1 MVVKSYLKYIF
12 KDIKTLASKLI
23 AIIMIVMLG
32 IGFLVGLLT
41 TAPNMRF
48 SVERYYID
56 NNAADLVI
64 QSATPLT
71 ESDIDNLKQRSEIKD
86 VMPYFMIDEVIKI
99 HDVNRM
105 ARIMLLNFNENIV
118 VNQLKLIKGRLPNPN
133 SEHVEV
139 VVEQSQVYLVDI
151 EIGYQTTVMNQVFEV
166 VGIVQHPW
174 YFAYVQEVS
183 PLTQRPIETMIYTDE
198 SFLADKTYTHLAV
211 TINNP
216 HNYNLFSQE
225 YKDYMENVVE
235 NLEQTYNS
243 NFYYTTRNQNQ
254 SYVKFQN
261 DVKIVEIIALIF
273 PAFFFLIT
281 ILVSMS
287 SMTKIVSD
295 QRIQIGTLR
304 SLGYSKI
311 KIMNKYIFY
320 ALMASLIGV
329 LLGIGLGIYFI
340 PAVIYNAYLNSYNLP
355 ELTIAGNFLM
365 ISIISIVM
373 IVAVVLVTMISI
385 GTTLNEKPANLM
397 RLKPPK
403 KGKKIFLERLTFIWK
418 HLKFRYKSTFR
429 NIFRNKR
436 NLVLTLIGVAGSTAL
451 LLAGFGIK
459 NSVDYSGDYQYKEM
473 QLYDIEV
480 TVIPN
485 QINIVS
491 LNDYEK
497 IYLMD
502 YTFKYKND
510 DYINVVSPE
519 NNLLINDFLNFKNT
533 KRHEILMANDSV
545 LVTQQ
550 FAIKHHIK
558 SGDTIELEFQGI
570 KTTFKVTEILDYYFG
585 NHIYISKNLLEISYP
600 INYNKIYVKTDL
612 KDTLAIEN
620 LRHELNL
627 DDNVLQTSFDS
638 DIKAVFEKTSES
650 INSIIIVLVVSA
662 SLLAIIINYNITLIN
677 ISTRQ
682 KEIATLKVLG
692 YSEREVSGYV
702 FRETLIISSVAIL
715 LGLGL
720 GKLLHWFIISRIF
733 LDGVMFVNIID
744 WLSYLI
750 TIILSYAFLG
760 FVYFIS
766 ITKMRKI
773 DMVEAL
779 KSYE

>member
-12 KDIKTLASKLI
+12 KDIKTLAFKLI

-64 QSATPLT
+64 QSAIPLT
-71 ESDIDNLKQRSEIKD
+71 ENDINDLKERPEIKD
-86 VMPYFMIDEVIKI
+86 VMPYFLIDEVIKI

-105 ARIMLLNFNENIV
+105 ARIMLLNFNETID

-133 SEHVEV
+133 NERVEV
-139 VVEQSQVYLVDI
+139 VVEQSQAFLVDI
-151 EIGYQTTVMNQVFEV
+151 EIGYQTTVMDHVFEV

-183 PLTQRPIETMIYTDE
+183 PLNQRPIEAMIYTDE
-198 SFLADKTYTHLAV
+198 SFLEDKTYTHLAV

-216 HNYNLFSQE
+216 HNYNLFSE
-225 YKDYMENVVE
+225 DYKDYMENVVE
-235 NLEQTYNS
+235 NLEKTYNS

-273 PAFFFLIT
+273 PAFFFLVT
-281 ILVSMS
+281 ILVSMA

-295 QRIQIGTLR
+295 QRIQIGTLI
-304 SLGYSKI
+304 SLGYSKT

-320 ALMASLIGV
+320 ALMASLVGV

-340 PAVIYNAYLNSYNLP
+340 PAVVYNAYLNSYNLP
-355 ELTIAGNFLM
+355 KLTIAGNFLM
-365 ISIISIVM
+365 ISIISVVM
-373 IVAVVLVTMISI
+373 IVAVVLVTIMSI
-385 GTTLNEKPANLM
+385 GATLNEKPANLM

-459 NSVDYSGDYQYKEM
+459 NSVDYSGHYQYKEM

-480 TVIPN
+480 TVNPG
-485 QINIVS
+485 QTNIVS
-491 LNDYEK
+491 LNEYEK
-497 IYLMD
+497 IHLMD

-510 DYINVVSPE
+510 DYINVISPE
-519 NNLLINDFLNFKNT
+519 NNILLNDFLNFKN
-533 KRHEILMANDSV
+533 KNRHDILMDQNSV
-545 LVTQQ
+545 LMTQQ
-550 FAIKHHIK
+550 FAIKHNIK
-558 SGDTIELEFQGI
+558 SGDTIELEFQGT

-585 NHIYISKNLLEISYP
+585 NHIYIAKELLEVSYP
-600 INYNKIYVKTDL
+600 ITYNKIYVKSGL
-612 KDTLAIEN
+612 KDSKVIEN
-620 LRHELNL
+620 LRLELDL
-627 DDNVLQTSFDS
+627 DENVLQSSFDS

-662 SLLAIIINYNITLIN
+662 SLLAVIINYNITLIN

-733 LDGVMFVNIID
+733 LDGVMFANIID

-750 TIILSYAFLG
+750 TIVLSYSFLG

-766 ITKMRKI
+766 IPKMRKI

>member
-1 MVVKSYLKYIF
+1 MVVKNYLKYIF

-41 TAPNMRF
+41 TAPNMRY
-48 SVERYYID
+48 SVERYYVD

-71 ESDIDNLKQRSEIKD
+71 ENDINSLKERTEIKD
-86 VMPYFMIDEVIKI
+86 IMPYFMIDEVIEI
-99 HDVNRM
+99 NDVNRM
-105 ARIMLLNFNENIV
+105 ARIMLLNFNENIA

-133 SEHVEV
+133 NEHVEV
-139 VVEQSQVYLVDI
+139 VVEKSQTYLVDI
-151 EIGYQTTVMNQVFEV
+151 EIGYQTTVMGQVFEV

-183 PLTQRPIETMIYTDE
+183 QLNQRPIETMIYTDE

-216 HNYNLFSQE
+216 HNYNLFSEE
-225 YKDYMENVVE
+225 YKDYMETVVE
-235 NLEQTYNS
+235 NLEKTYNS
-243 NFYYTTRNQNQ
+243 DFYYTTRNQNQ

-304 SLGYSKI
+304 SLGYSKT

-320 ALMASLIGV
+320 ALMASLVGV

-340 PAVIYNAYLNSYNLP
+340 PAVVYNAYLNSYNLP
-355 ELTIAGNFLM
+355 ELTIARNFLV
-365 ISIISIVM
+365 ISIMSVVM
-373 IVAVVLVTMISI
+373 IIAVVLVTMISV
-385 GTTLNEKPANLM
+385 GATLNEKPANLM

-403 KGKKIFLERLTFIWK
+403 KGKKIFLERITFIWK

-436 NLVLTLIGVAGSTAL
+436 NLGLTLIGVAGSTAL

-459 NSVDYSGDYQYKEM
+459 NSVDYSGHYQYQEM

-480 TVIPN
+480 TVNPN
-485 QINIVS
+485 QTTIVS
-491 LNDYEK
+491 LDEYEK

-533 KRHEILMANDSV
+533 SRHDILMDNNSV
-545 LVTQQ
+545 FVTQQ
-550 FAIKHHIK
+550 FAIKHNIK
-558 SGDTIELEFQGI
+558 ANDTIELEFQGTT
-570 KTTFKVTEILDYYFG
+570 TTFMVTEILDYYFG
-585 NHIYISKNLLEISYP
+585 NHIFIAKELLEVSYP
-600 INYNKIYVKTDL
+600 MTYNKIYVKTDL
-612 KDTLAIEN
+612 KDATAIEN
-620 LRHELNL
+620 LRLELDL
-627 DDNVLQTSFDS
+627 DEDVLQTSFDS

-650 INSIIIVLVVSA
+650 INSIIIVLVVAA

-720 GKLLHWFIISRIF
+720 GKLLHWFIISLIF
-733 LDGVMFVNIID
+733 LDGIMFVNMID
-744 WLSYLI
+744 WVSYLI
-750 TIILSYAFLG
+750 TIVLSYAFLG
-760 FVYFIS
+760 IVYFIS
-766 ITKMRKI
+766 IPKMRKI

-779 KSYE
+779 KSFE

>member
-12 KDIKTLASKLI
+12 KDIKTLAFKLI

-64 QSATPLT
+64 QSAIPLT
-71 ESDIDNLKQRSEIKD
+71 ENDINDLKERPEIKD
-86 VMPYFMIDEVIKI
+86 VMPYFLIDEVIKI

-105 ARIMLLNFNENIV
+105 ARIMLLNFNETID

-133 SEHVEV
+133 NERVEV
-139 VVEQSQVYLVDI
+139 VVEQSQAFLVDI
-151 EIGYQTTVMNQVFEV
+151 EIGYQTTVMDQVFEV

-183 PLTQRPIETMIYTDE
+183 PLNQRPIEAMIYTDE
-198 SFLADKTYTHLAV
+198 SFLEDKTYTHLAV

-216 HNYNLFSQE
+216 HNYNLFSE
-225 YKDYMENVVE
+225 DYKDYMENVVE
-235 NLEQTYNS
+235 NLEKTYNS

-273 PAFFFLIT
+273 PAFFFLVT

-295 QRIQIGTLR
+295 QRIQIGTLI
-304 SLGYSKI
+304 SLGYSKT
-311 KIMNKYIFY
+311 KVMNKYIFY
-320 ALMASLIGV
+320 ALMASLVGV

-340 PAVIYNAYLNSYNLP
+340 PAVVYNAYLNSYNLP
-355 ELTIAGNFLM
+355 KLTIAGNFLM
-365 ISIISIVM
+365 ISIISVVM
-373 IVAVVLVTMISI
+373 IVAVVLVTIMSI
-385 GTTLNEKPANLM
+385 GATLNEKPANLM

-459 NSVDYSGDYQYKEM
+459 NSVDYSGHYQYKEM

-480 TVIPN
+480 TVNPG
-485 QINIVS
+485 QTNIVS
-491 LNDYEK
+491 LNEYEK
-497 IYLMD
+497 IHLMD
-502 YTFKYKND
+502 YTFKYEND
-510 DYINVVSPE
+510 DYINVISPE
-519 NNLLINDFLNFKNT
+519 NNILLNDFLNFKN
-533 KRHEILMANDSV
+533 KNRHAISMDENSV
-545 LVTQQ
+545 LMTQQ
-550 FAIKHHIK
+550 FAIKHNIK
-558 SGDTIELEFQGI
+558 SGDTIELEFQGT

-585 NHIYISKNLLEISYP
+585 NHIYIAKELLEVSYP
-600 INYNKIYVKTDL
+600 ITYNKIYVKSGL
-612 KDTLAIEN
+612 KDSNAIEN
-620 LRHELNL
+620 LRLELDL
-627 DDNVLQTSFDS
+627 DDNVLQSSFDS

-662 SLLAIIINYNITLIN
+662 SLLAVIINYNITLIN

-733 LDGVMFVNIID
+733 LDGVMFANIID

-750 TIILSYAFLG
+750 TIVLSYSFLG

-766 ITKMRKI
+766 IPKMRKI